1 MQNVSLISG
10 GCNTPGGACGIKA
23 DSISGGVIN
32 GKRSTENIEKRNL
45 ARHYLISYLRLIKSL
60 IFKAIMLMLRSVNI
74 MEV

>member
-32 GKRSTENIEKRNL
+32 GKRSTEDIEKRNK
-45 ARHYLISYLRLIKSL
+45 RLLGSFIL
-60 IFKAIMLMLRSVNI
+60 LF
-74 MEV
+74 